1 MTLHARPYLSLIFSL
16 LSFTAFTQ
24 ENYQDGYIV
33 RSGADTVRGR
43 IDYREWYYNPQ
54 QISFQDGK
62 TGKRSLFQPGGII
75 AFFTG
80 GETYQSFKVT
90 IHPYTLST
98 EKLTN
103 NFQDA
108 PYDST
113 VFLRL
118 LMGGQLNLYYY
129 HGHDEVEYFFTR
141 RLNETPVQLRVKT
154 ILVDD
159 NGVKAVS
166 REDLY
171 IDQLRLL
178 VSECPAL
185 SGRISHVAY
194 DEKDLR
200 KLIFGYNNCGKDT
213 VERQEG
219 TAQAGKLIR
228 FIPLA
233 GYVRSSVRTNGTYEG
248 VSGLTW
254 PGYNGIIGGI
264 GVQFVMPRTR
274 QQFSFF
280 TDLLYS
286 HFYSKTSSY
295 AVNSA
300 NVETGYIYYNYLQLD
315 IQFRYQV
322 PGGKVRPFVNAGIS
336 NTLILNNNNYIND
349 HETGVAV
356 DTRTPIFGT
365 PLPNGGIN
373 NPSPYEFGLMGGVG
387 FTVGRLSL
395 EARVQESDGIASEE
409 QVNAPMKYFYLLAGF
424 SF

>member
-1 MTLHARPYLSLIFSL
+1 MTRHTLPYLLLIFSI

-24 ENYQDGYIV
+24 ENYRDGYIV
-33 RSGADTVRGR
+33 RPGADTVRGR
-43 IDYREWYYNPQ
+43 IDFREWYYNPR

-62 TGKRSLFQPGGII
+62 TGKRSSFQASDIT
-75 AFFTG
+75 AFFTD

-98 EKLTN
+98 ERLTN
-103 NFQDA
+103 NFQDE

-118 LMGGQLNLYYY
+118 LTDGQLSLYYY
-129 HGHDEVEYFFTR
+129 HGHDEVEYFFIR
-141 RLNETPVQLRVKT
+141 QLNETPVQLRVKT
-154 ILVDD
+154 SLVDN
-159 NGVKAVS
+159 NGTKAMD

-185 SGRISHVAY
+185 SGRVSHVAY
-194 DEKDLR
+194 SEKDLR
-200 KLIFGYNNCGKDT
+200 KFIFSYNNCGKDT
-213 VERQEG
+213 AERQEA

-233 GYVRSSVRTNGTYEG
+233 GYVRSSIRTNGTYEG
-248 VSGLTW
+248 VSGLRW
-254 PGYNGIIGGI
+254 PGYNTIIGGI
-264 GVQFVMPRTR
+264 GMQFVMPRTR
-274 QQFSFF
+274 QQFSLF

-286 HFYSKTSSY
+286 HFYSKTSPY
-295 AVNSA
+295 QINSA

-322 PGGKVRPFVNAGIS
+322 VRGKVRPFVNAGIS

-349 HETGVAV
+349 HEAGVAV

-387 FTVGRLSL
+387 FTVGRFSL
-395 EARVQESDGIASEE
+395 EARVQESDGIASEQE
-409 QVNAPMKYFYLLAGF
+409 VNAPITNFYLLAGF